1 MIVAAELPYLSS
13 KFRNIFGQELD
24 RYMDAR
30 MLIVCRALMFNMVK
44 FCDWLESKYPNE
56 CKADGVSYKDVVC
69 SKFGKG
75 GLELIEKL
83 ISD

>member
-1 MIVAAELPYLSS
+1 MIVVAEFPQLKNEFS
-13 KFRNIFGQELD
+13 NIFGQELE

-30 MLIVCRALMFNMVK
+30 MLIVCRALMFDVVE
-44 FCDWLESKYPNE
+44 FCDWLERKYPNE
-56 CKADGVSYKDVVC
+56 CKADGVSYKDVVF

-75 GLELIEKL
+75 GVKLIEKL